1 MFGLFADL
9 LAFFYRLIPSYGMAI
24 VLLTVAVR
32 LVLFPLTAKQA
43 RSMQALQRL
52 QPELRRLQQKYR
64 NDRQKLNE
72 EMMKLY
78 REHQVNPLAGCLPLL
93 LQLPLF
99 IVLYRVILG
108 LTHVVIVGGLLVG
121 GTFSPAQRFGDA
133 TFTKVRFSGQGA
145 EVVDG
150 KLHNARVEARIVI
163 DGREVGK
170 LGTARV
176 VQGRVTGVDRG
187 DEIRPVEI
195 VSLDGKQKLGSV
207 SGLRVEGGPGGVRVE
222 GDPRYIAHSS
232 ELYRALRRSGG
243 EMVSWGIDLSKSAL
257 AGHDGFAAALPYYV
271 LVALVVATGYYQQ
284 RQMNVRNPQAAQN
297 PQAQLM
303 GKVFPVIFGYIS
315 LNIAAGVVV
324 YFCVSNLWQIAQ
336 QALIF
341 RQQPT
346 TPAPAPRPAAV
357 PKASGDGQAARARP
371 RPKKKG
377 RK

>member
-1 MFGLFADL
+1 VFGLFADL

-32 LVLFPLTAKQA
+32 VVLFPLTAKQA
-43 RSMQALQRL
+43 RSMQAMQRL
-52 QPELRRLQQKYR
+52 QPELKRLQQKYR

-108 LTHVVIVGGLLVG
+108 LTHVVIVGGMLVG
-121 GTFSPAQRFGDA
+121 GTFRGADLAGA
-133 TFTKVRFSGQGA
+133 TLTKVRFSGQGA
-145 EVVDG
+145 EIVDG
-150 KLHNARVEARIVI
+150 VLHNAKVEARVVV
-163 DGREVGK
+163 DGREVGT

-176 VQGRVTGVDRG
+176 VHGQVTGADRG
-187 DEIRPVEI
+187 DAVEPVE
-195 VSLDGKQKLGSV
+195 VRSLDGKKKLGTV
-207 SGLRVEGGPGGVRVE
+207 SGLRVEGRVRVE
-222 GDPRYIAHSS
+222 GDPRYIAHTT
-232 ELYRALRRSGG
+232 ELYRALRHSGG
-243 EMVSWGIDLSKSAL
+243 EMVSWGVDLSKSAL
-257 AGHDGFAAALPYYV
+257 ADHDGFAGALPYYV

-303 GKVFPVIFGYIS
+303 GKIFPVIFGYIS

-341 RQQPT
+341 RQQAPAAGAAAPAR
-346 TPAPAPRPAAV
+346 TPAPKV
-357 PKASGDGQAARARP
+357 SGDGQGTRSRP